1 MRGNFYRFAK
11 ISDNTWQGYG
21 PGRVVTFMGN
31 DAEIMDKWN
40 KYVTSKNTFLV
51 NKIKKDNMKFY
62 VKYVKDKN
70 W

>member
-21 PGRVVTFMGN
+21 PGRVVTFMGE

-40 KYVTSKNTFLV
+40 KYVTRYNR
-51 NKIKKDNMKFY
+51 KKPESPMDRTEYFNYMIEEI
-62 VKYVKDKN
+62 

>member
-11 ISDNTWQGYG
+11 ISDNTWEGYG
-21 PGRVVTFMGN
+21 PGRVVTFVGE

-40 KYVTSKNTFLV
+40 KYVIRYNRKNPDSPMDGTEYF
-51 NKIKKDNMKFY
+51 NFMIEEI
-62 VKYVKDKN
+62 

>member
-21 PGRVVTFMGN
+21 PGRVTTFVGV
-31 DAEIMDKWN
+31 DAETMDKWN
-40 KYVTSKNTFLV
+40 DYVTRYNRKNHESPMDRTEYF
-51 NKIKKDNMKFY
+51 NFMIEEI
-62 VKYVKDKN
+62 

>member
-21 PGRVVTFMGN
+21 PERVVTFMGE
-31 DAEIMDKWN
+31 DADITDNCN
-40 KYVTSKNTFLV
+40 KYVIRYNRKNPDSPMDRTEYF
-51 NKIKKDNMKFY
+51 NFMIEEI
-62 VKYVKDKN
+62 

>member
-21 PGRVVTFMGN
+21 PGRVVTFMGE

-40 KYVTSKNTFLV
+40 KYVIKY
-51 NKIKKDNMKFY
+51 NKKHPDSSMDRTEYFNFMIEEI
-62 VKYVKDKN
+62 

>member
-11 ISDNTWQGYG
+11 ISDDVWEGYG
-21 PGRVVTFMGN
+21 PGCVTTFMGE

-40 KYVTSKNTFLV
+40 EYVIRYNRKNLESPMDRTEYF
-51 NKIKKDNMKFY
+51 NFMIEKI
-62 VKYVKDKN
+62 

>member
-1 MRGNFYRFAK
+1 MRGNFYRFTK

-21 PGRVVTFMGN
+21 PGRVVTFMGE

-40 KYVTSKNTFLV
+40 KYVIRYNRKNPDSPMDRTDYFNFMIEEL
-51 NKIKKDNMKFY
+51 
-62 VKYVKDKN
+62 

>member
-21 PGRVVTFMGN
+21 PGRVVTFMGE
-31 DAEIMDKWN
+31 DAKIMDNWN
-40 KYVTSKNTFLV
+40 NYVTKFNKKNPDLPIDRTEYF
-51 NKIKKDNMKFY
+51 NFMIEEI
-62 VKYVKDKN
+62 

>member
-21 PGRVVTFMGN
+21 PGRVVTFMGE

-40 KYVTSKNTFLV
+40 KYVTRYNRKNPESSMDRTEYF
-51 NKIKKDNMKFY
+51 NFMIEEI
-62 VKYVKDKN
+62 